1 MFAITALLLVFS
13 ALYLSHSLHQS
24 TGKKQNRC
32 LIICHFACLIL
43 NTSILIARA
52 IFAYKSTYA
61 ETDLDN
67 QKFKFHFTVSNCL
80 CDIIDIFTDLF
91 LLWMLY
97 KFIKPKDSNT
107 ENYNNITAV
116 LFVQNQHTAEEILK
130 ESFIERHDQQKAR
143 MIKEQTD
150 NFIRYVIKECAQEL
164 KTQ

>member
-1 MFAITALLLVFS
+1 
-13 ALYLSHSLHQS
+13 
-24 TGKKQNRC
+24 
-32 LIICHFACLIL
+32 
-43 NTSILIARA
+43 
-52 IFAYKSTYA
+52 
-61 ETDLDN
+61 
-67 QKFKFHFTVSNCL
+67 
-80 CDIIDIFTDLF
+80 
-91 LLWMLY
+91 MLY
-97 KFIKPKDSNT
+97 KFIKPKDTNT